1 MHTWKILS
9 ACPLLNT
16 DKNMSVSLPIALSLS
31 LHLALSACLKIPY
44 VIFIISLFLFFFFT
58 LEAYWATR
66 WKDLPQVTLYL
77 FIESEWAEKARVNWG
92 YEKPGMTGQVKRKKT
107 TDDARLVETTGR
119 IVTRMREETRS
130 KSCSFPECS
139 AARWIFEMAPFDVR
153 SISSDHTYN
162 PARKAMDLTYCTLMK
177 RMMRFGHNI
186 RHLFSYS
193 SLFTCLTNNTVGQIH
208 LFHL

>member
-1 MHTWKILS
+1 M
-9 ACPLLNT
+9 
-16 DKNMSVSLPIALSLS
+16 KNFKCLPAAEHRQKHVPVTPYCSFSVSSSCALCLSEDSLCYFY
-31 LHLALSACLKIPY
+31 H
-44 VIFIISLFLFFFFT
+44 FIVSFFFFT